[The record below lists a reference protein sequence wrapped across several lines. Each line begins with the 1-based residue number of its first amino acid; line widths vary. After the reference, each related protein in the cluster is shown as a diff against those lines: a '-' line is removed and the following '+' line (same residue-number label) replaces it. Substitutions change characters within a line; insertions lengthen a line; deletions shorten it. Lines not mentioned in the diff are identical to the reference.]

1 MPTIRFLLAGGEEL
15 AVEALNGRSL
25 METALENSV
34 PGIVAECNGSAA
46 CATCHVVLPDQ
57 IMSALGPISEHENDM
72 LDFAEAPREAG
83 SRLSCQIKVSDILDN
98 VAVRIPSA

>member
-15 AVEALNGRSL
+15 AVEARNGRSL
-25 METALENSV
+25 METALEHSV

-83 SRLSCQIKVSDILDN
+83 SRLSCQIKISDVLDN